1 MKIKPILGGS
11 KTIVLA
17 TGTLIASL
25 TALCF
30 VPLRAISQSQAN
42 SPQNPVE
49 IKGEPRHHP
58 KFENEFVRIWDVTVP
73 GGDATLWHAH
83 RNDNVVVTL
92 APAKLHI
99 ETLGRDPVDAEW
111 KFGEVRFSKATYVH
125 RAMNVGSTPFHNL
138 TIELLK
144 PPPVG
149 GNSSPLPKEA
159 GREPILENDRVR
171 VFRVS
176 LAPGE
181 STPVHNH
188 PLPGL
193 SVALVAGELEITTEG
208 SAKPDRITS
217 AAADA
222 PWRPGPVTH
231 SVKNIGK
238 SRYEGVDIEF
248 K

>member
-1 MKIKPILGGS
+1 MKRL
-11 KTIVLA
+11 L
-17 TGTLIASL
+17 LIA
-25 TALCF
+25 
-30 VPLRAISQSQAN
+30 PLLFIPLAVLSQSN

-111 KFGEVRFSKATYVH
+111 KFGEVRFSKATYIH
-125 RAMNVGSTPFHNL
+125 RAMNVGTTPFHNL
-138 TIELLK
+138 TMELLK
-144 PPPVG
+144 PAGANTETVPGEGGRAPV
-149 GNSSPLPKEA
+149 
-159 GREPILENDRVR
+159 LENDRVR
-171 VFRVS
+171 VYRAS

-181 STPVHNH
+181 SVATHTH
-188 PLPGL
+188 RLPYFDVTL
-193 SVALVAGELEITTEG
+193 
-208 SAKPDRITS
+208 S
-217 AAADA
+217 AAEIEVTANGKAVRHPVKEDDVSWEKA
-222 PWRPGPVTH
+222 GVTH
-231 SVKNIGK
+231 SVKNVGQT
-238 SRYEGVDIEF
+238 RFEAVVIEF

>member
-1 MKIKPILGGS
+1 MKPLLILLC
-11 KTIVLA
+11 VLA
-17 TGTLIASL
+17 TIPIV
-25 TALCF
+25 AL
-30 VPLRAISQSQAN
+30 SQSPN

-49 IKGEPRHHP
+49 IRGEPRHHP
-58 KFENEFVRIWDVTVP
+58 KFENEFVRVWDVTVP

-92 APAKLHI
+92 APAKLNI

-125 RAMNVGSTPFHNL
+125 RAMNVGGTPFHNL

-144 PPPVG
+144 PAPATS
-149 GNSSPLPKEA
+149 NWTPLPKE
-159 GREPILENDRVR
+159 GNREPILENERVR

-181 STPVHNH
+181 SLPLHNH

-193 SVALVAGELEITTEG
+193 AVSITGGELELVTQGNAAPDQTTL
-208 SAKPDRITS
+208 
-217 AAADA
+217 A
-222 PWRPGPVTH
+222 PSDVRWRPAPVTH
-231 SVKNIGK
+231 SVKNVGK
-238 SRYEGVDIEF
+238 TNFEGVDIEF

>member
-1 MKIKPILGGS
+1 MKRGWLFA
-11 KTIVLA
+11 LF
-17 TGTLIASL
+17 ASL
-25 TALCF
+25 AL
-30 VPLRAISQSQAN
+30 VPLSVWSQSN

-58 KFENEFVRIWDVTVP
+58 KFENEFVKIWDVTVP

-111 KFGEVRFSKATYVH
+111 KFGEVRFSQATYIH
-125 RAMNVGSTPFHNL
+125 RAINVGTTPFHNL

-144 PPPVG
+144 
-149 GNSSPLPKEA
+149 SPGFLKDVSNLPKVS
-159 GREPILENDRVR
+159 GREPVLENDRVR

-176 LAPGE
+176 LAPDE
-181 STPVHNH
+181 STPVHTH

-193 SVALVAGELEITTEG
+193 SIAITAGELEIITEG
-208 SAKPDRITS
+208 NNKPDRLTLP
-217 AAADA
+217 ATDVR
-222 PWRPGPVTH
+222 WRAGAVTH

-238 SRYEGVDIEF
+238 TNYEGVDIEL

>member
-1 MKIKPILGGS
+1 MR
-11 KTIVLA
+11 VLFV
-17 TGTLIASL
+17 TLCVFAIIPVA
-25 TALCF
+25 ALW
-30 VPLRAISQSQAN
+30 QSN

-99 ETLGRDPVDAEW
+99 ETLGHDPVDAEW
-111 KFGEVRFSKATYVH
+111 KFGEVRFSKATYIH
-125 RAMNVGSTPFHNL
+125 RAMNVGTNAFHNL

-144 PPPVG
+144 PESTNPTTAP
-149 GNSSPLPKEA
+149 NEA
-159 GREPILENDRVR
+159 GREPVLDNDRVR
-171 VFRVS
+171 VYRTS

-181 STPVHNH
+181 SVSTHTHPFPILHVTMTATEIEVTANGKTVRHPVKEDDV
-188 PLPGL
+188 
-193 SVALVAGELEITTEG
+193 SWDAAG
-208 SAKPDRITS
+208 
-217 AAADA
+217 
-222 PWRPGPVTH
+222 VTH
-231 SVKNIGK
+231 SIKNVGR
-238 SRYEGVDIEF
+238 SRFEALVIEF